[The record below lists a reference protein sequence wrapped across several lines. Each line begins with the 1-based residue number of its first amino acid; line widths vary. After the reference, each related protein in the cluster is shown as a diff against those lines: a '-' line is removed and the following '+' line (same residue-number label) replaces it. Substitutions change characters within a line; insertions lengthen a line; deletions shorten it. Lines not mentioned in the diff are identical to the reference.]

1 MRFKIAELNV
11 VLRFLQ
17 NVEFPLA
24 IRYIVKLSEFLWLY
38 VFWGFV
44 IEYFSLSEFFAVR
57 DLGVFVVLGIT
68 DCNVT
73 YDSYI

>member
-24 IRYIVKLSEFLWLY
+24 IRYIVKLAEFLWLY
-38 VFWGFV
+38 VFWVFV
-44 IEYFSLSEFFAVR
+44 IAFFSLSEFFAVR
-57 DLGVFVVLGIT
+57 DLSVYQIPSFNFLL
-68 DCNVT
+68 
-73 YDSYI
+73 